1 MASRDAG
8 NVLRPVAYLV
18 GAVSDAQQQDAFH
31 LAVASR
37 QEMEE
42 TLYLLNSLPCL
53 HDFVKEVSRRTRYK
67 RVGVLQTVSAVL
79 GRINVNTHRK
89 KSGAERAPPQ
99 QHQQTAAVAEA
110 AKLPVSKRTLQ
121 VTQRILSDLVVFAT
135 GTRRGDPFDPSLVR
149 CVAAAVCVW
158 CSVHAHAGCRV
169 CVCACCCVQ
178 VALPRR
184 QQLLREHNL
193 AGLLV
198 KVLTVCF
205 RPWGGLVPMEAGK
218 DIPLDVVLVC
228 RLCYVLL
235 LYMFKVT
242 CARVHGIELVAVT
255 VVQLSHTPLLALTH
269 RTTRRTKPT
278 PSASWTFSS
287 PRSAWTWAQSD
298 ASRRC

>member
-99 QHQQTAAVAEA
+99 QHQQTAAVTEA

-149 CVAAAVCVW
+149 CEAAAVCVW

-169 CVCACCCVQ
+169 CVWLSLCSGGTATAPATATRAQPCRVARQGAHRMLPALGWPRSHGGWQGHPAGRRVGVPPVLRPPAVHVQ
-178 VALPRR
+178 G
-184 QQLLREHNL
+184 N
-193 AGLLV
+193 
-198 KVLTVCF
+198 VC
-205 RPWGGLVPMEAGK
+205 
-218 DIPLDVVLVC
+218 
-228 RLCYVLL
+228 
-235 LYMFKVT
+235 T
-242 CARVHGIELVAVT
+242 CAWR
-255 VVQLSHTPLLALTH
+255 
-269 RTTRRTKPT
+269 
-278 PSASWTFSS
+278 
-287 PRSAWTWAQSD
+287 
-298 ASRRC
+298 